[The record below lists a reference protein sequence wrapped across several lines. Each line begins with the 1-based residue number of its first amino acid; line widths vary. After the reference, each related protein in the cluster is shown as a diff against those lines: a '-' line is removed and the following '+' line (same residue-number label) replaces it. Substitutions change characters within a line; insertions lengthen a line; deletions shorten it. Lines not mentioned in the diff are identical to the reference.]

1 MTNVLI
7 FCAKY
12 LFILSPVVVFYFFYK
27 SDAEIRKRILVLGA
41 LSLPLSYILGV
52 IGRMLY
58 FNPRPFMVSGV
69 EPLISHAADNG
80 FPSDHT
86 LLLAS
91 IASLVFIFNRKLAA
105 WLWVITILVG
115 ISRVYAGVHHFIDIL
130 GSISIAIASTALVY
144 VIIRKLWNKN
154 NQAH

>member
-1 MTNVLI
+1 MPEIFISYAKKVL
-7 FCAKY
+7 
-12 LFILSPVVVFYFFYK
+12 P
-27 SDAEIRKRILVLGA
+27 LGVI
-41 LSLPLSYILGV
+41 SLPLTYVLGV
-52 IGRMLY
+52 IARSLY